1 MNTLSIFL
9 VQENPVVGDIDGNV
23 SMAVARWREALA
35 AGADLVVL
43 SELFISGYPPEDLV
57 LKPVFV
63 NRAMEAARGLA
74 AATADGPGMIVGCPW
89 RHGDGVGNAVLLM
102 DGGEIRA
109 IRFKHDLPNY
119 GVFDE
124 VRVFEPGDLPAPV
137 DFRGMAVGLPICED
151 IWKPEVCAT
160 LKARGARLLIT
171 INGSPFDAEK
181 MHRRMDAAMD
191 RVRETGLP
199 LVYVNQVG
207 GQDELVFDGGSF
219 VVNKDGGVAVR
230 MNHWRPDSALTS
242 WNMKDGVA
250 LCDAGRVAPVP
261 GRLESIYQAMVLGL
275 RDYVA
280 KNSFPG
286 VVIGLSGGVDSAL
299 TAAVAADALGPER
312 VHAVM
317 MPYRYTSSVSLE
329 EAAQTARLLGVR
341 YDVVPIAPAVEA
353 LSGMLAGMFAG
364 RASDITEENW
374 QARIRGTVLMAIS
387 NKFGGMV
394 VTTGNKSESSVGY
407 ATIYGDMCGGY
418 SVLKDV
424 YKTDVFDLCRWRNAN
439 LPEFALGRPGR
450 VIPDRTIDR
459 PPSAELRPDQKDQ
472 DSLPP
477 YAELDRIL
485 EHLVEGEKS
494 LAEIC
499 GEGFDPAVV
508 ERVEKLLYTSEYKR
522 RQAAPGVKI
531 SSRNFGRDRR
541 YPITNRFRDMRGK

>member
-1 MNTLSIFL
+1 
-9 VQENPVVGDIDGNV
+9 
-23 SMAVARWREALA
+23 
-35 AGADLVVL
+35 
-43 SELFISGYPPEDLV
+43 
-57 LKPVFV
+57 
-63 NRAMEAARGLA
+63 
-74 AATADGPGMIVGCPW
+74 
-89 RHGDGVGNAVLLM
+89 M

-124 VRVFEPGDLPAPV
+124 VRVFEPGDLPEPV
-137 DFRGMAVGLPICED
+137 DFRGISVGLPICED
-151 IWKPEVCAT
+151 IWKPEVCAA
-160 LKARGARLLIT
+160 LMARGAKLLIT
-171 INGSPFDAEK
+171 INGSPFDADK
-181 MHRRMDAAMD
+181 MHRRMDAVMD

-219 VVNKDGGVAVR
+219 VVNRDGEVVVRMNSWRPDAGLTSWTVNDGVAVC
-230 MNHWRPDSALTS
+230 A
-242 WNMKDGVA
+242 
-250 LCDAGRVAPVP
+250 AGYVAPIP
-261 GRLESIYQAMVLGL
+261 GRLESMYQAMVLGL
-275 RDYVA
+275 RDYVS
-280 KNSFPG
+280 KNRFPG

-299 TAAVAADALGPER
+299 TAAVAADALGPDR

-329 EAAQTARLLGVR
+329 EASETARLLGVR
-341 YDVVPIAPAVEA
+341 YDVIPIAPAVDA
-353 LSGMLAGMFAG
+353 LAGMLSGMFAG
-364 RASDITEENW
+364 RPADITEENW

-424 YKTDVFDLCRWRNAN
+424 YKTDVFDLCRWRNVN
-439 LPEFALGRPGR
+439 FPEFALGRPGR

-494 LAEIC
+494 LSEIC
-499 GEGFDPAVV
+499 GEGFDPTVV

-531 SSRNFGRDRR
+531 SARNFGRDRR
-541 YPITNRFRDMRGK
+541 YPITNRFRDMREK

>member
-1 MNTLSIFL
+1 MNSFSVYM

-23 SMAVARWREALA
+23 ALA
-35 AGADLVVL
+35 VSRWKDARSAGADLVVL
-43 SELFISGYPPEDLV
+43 SELFVSGYPPEDLV

-63 NRAMEAARGLA
+63 RRAMDAVRGLA
-74 AATADGPGMIVGCPW
+74 ASTAAGPGMVIGCPW
-89 RHGDGVGNAVLLM
+89 ENRGGVGNAAILL

-124 VRVFEPGDLPAPV
+124 VRVFEPGDLPEPV
-137 DFRGMAVGLPICED
+137 DFRGLSIGLPICED
-151 IWKPEVCAT
+151 VWKPDVCAQ
-160 LKARGARLLIT
+160 LAAHGARLLIA
-171 INGSPFDAEK
+171 INGSPFDADK
-181 MHRRMDAAMD
+181 PHRRMDAVSD

-219 VVNKDGGVAVR
+219 VVNGDGLVAVR
-230 MNHWRPDSALTS
+230 LPSWRGHSLLTS
-242 WNMKDGVA
+242 WDAATTVPVCRAGEIA
-250 LCDAGRVAPVP
+250 LVP
-261 GRLESIYQAMVLGL
+261 ERLESIYQAMTLGL

-280 KNSFPG
+280 KNRFPG

-299 TAAVAADALGPER
+299 TAAVAADALGPDR

-317 MPYRYTSSVSLE
+317 MPYRYTSPVSLE
-329 EAAQTARLLGVR
+329 EAEATATLLGVR
-341 YDVVPIAPAVEA
+341 YDIVPIAPAVDA
-353 LSGMLAGMFAG
+353 LSGMLSGMFAG
-364 RASDITEENW
+364 TRPDITEENW

-424 YKTDVFDLCRWRNAN
+424 YKTDVFALCRWRNAN
-439 LPEFALGRPGR
+439 LPQGALGRSGR

-472 DSLPP
+472 DSLPS
-477 YAELDRIL
+477 YDDLDRIL

-499 GEGFDPAVV
+499 GEGLDPAMVA
-508 ERVEKLLYTSEYKR
+508 RVESLLYTSEYKR